1 MNLLFC
7 TFCNQDVAPYKEL
20 KSRQGIISRCPLCT
34 NVFQEQACTNVFQ
47 EHDAKQTPA
56 VSSHEKPNASQAELS
71 TSDIRRPKVITA
83 VKAVKN
89 VSAAHSFSK
98 PGQLERALRK
108 RLSEIQKQIRAIQV
122 LEKEKQR
129 IQLMLDALTLSE
141 PERSCKKKHSAS

>member
-20 KSRQGIISRCPLCT
+20 KSRQGIISRCPLCM
-34 NVFQEQACTNVFQ
+34 NIFQEQACTNVFQ

-56 VSSHEKPNASQAELS
+56 GSSHEKPNASQAELS
-71 TSDIRRPKVITA
+71 TSDIPSPKVIT
-83 VKAVKN
+83 AVKN

-129 IQLMLDALTLSE
+129 IQLMLDALILSE
-141 PERSCKKKHSAS
+141 PKRSCKKKHSAS